1 MKRILILVLL
11 AAGAFQAP
19 AQVSRTE
26 AFHRTYTLKEVVVL
40 SRHNIRAPL
49 SGNGSVLE
57 RITPHEWIQ
66 WTAPASHLTRKG
78 GMLETT
84 MGQYFREWL
93 DAEGLPADGRFAPG
107 EVLVYANSMQRT
119 LATARYFTAGF
130 APAEDI
136 AVQHR
141 FAPSRMD
148 PVFHPRLTSD
158 SPAFRDAAMQQIEA
172 PGGKKGLE
180 GVVLSLRPSL
190 KQIEDVLD
198 LRDSPAA
205 KGDTVRFLYDD
216 TVITLPLYEEPR
228 MTGSLKMANSAS
240 DALILQYY
248 EEPDD
253 RKAAFGH
260 TLTREDWE
268 KIALVK
274 DVYGDLL
281 FSAPAVAVNVAHPL
295 LQYLRD
301 ELVCPERKFSFLC
314 GHDSNLSSVTA
325 ALRVTPYELPETI
338 ERKTPIGCKLVME
351 KWERTDGTQF
361 VSLSMVYQSTD
372 DIRAGQAACREHPPV
387 TFPLSLEGLSCD
399 ADGLYAF
406 EDVLSRLDEALQA
419 YRRY

>member
-148 PVFHPRLTSD
+148 PVFHPRHAQRD
-158 SPAFRDAAMQQIEA
+158 IRHAVRIGKRRGVCDPGEREKPAVRILKALDLPADFPGKERTAPRLEITQSEIGRVRVRKDGADGCRHGFPSFRLQSVLVFTGNSLGRKRQNIRPGKYRKGESMDIQI
-172 PGGKKGLE
+172 G
-180 GVVLSLRPSL
+180 
-190 KQIEDVLD
+190 DVLEMKKKH
-198 LRDSPAA
+198 PCGA
-205 KGDTVRFLYDD
+205 
-216 TVITLPLYEEPR
+216 
-228 MTGSLKMANSAS
+228 GSF
-240 DALILQYY
+240 LILRTGA
-248 EEPDD
+248 DF
-253 RKAAFGH
+253 RLKCTG
-260 TLTREDWE
+260 
-268 KIALVK
+268 
-274 DVYGDLL
+274 
-281 FSAPAVAVNVAHPL
+281 
-295 LQYLRD
+295 
-301 ELVCPERKFSFLC
+301 C
-314 GHDSNLSSVTA
+314 GHEVMA
-325 ALRVTPYELPETI
+325 ARSKI
-338 ERKTPIGCKLVME
+338 ERHVKRILRGGIEVPK
-351 KWERTDGTQF
+351 
-361 VSLSMVYQSTD
+361 
-372 DIRAGQAACREHPPV
+372 
-387 TFPLSLEGLSCD
+387 
-399 ADGLYAF
+399 
-406 EDVLSRLDEALQA
+406 
-419 YRRY
+419 